1 MTLLERAEAVWM
13 VAAAAKSLQSCL
25 TLFDP
30 IDGSQ
35 SGSPIPGILQARTL
49 VWVAISFSNAWR
61 WKVKVKSLS
70 RVRLLATPW
79 AAAYLAPPSMGF
91 SRQEYWSGV
100 PLLLKI
106 KSCLLRGFLSCPSGS
121 RDLCHVDAYV
131 CILRGS
137 KEPWSESPGCWAQ
150 KCHLPAM
157 ISVCQYPWDIY
168 PQPRPELQICGSSCF
183 HAWFHGLPC
192 VSLNFPGALP
202 PWNWAHLSQR
212 LYPQHLGFIRI
223 CNVTSI
229 SSWKSSLTLLHPL
242 LVYILISCP
251 FPAPLQ
257 CSPAI
262 SSSAYLSFT
271 FSQQWK
277 TWGSWLCLHY
287 PIPSALSWHVFG
299 HRMYLLTRLVT
310 KCINEWI
317 NEWIIE

>member
-183 HAWFHGLPC
+183 QAWFCGSFLGNTTYRRAWKATH
-192 VSLNFPGALP
+192 S
-202 PWNWAHLSQR
+202 PWGSQR
-212 LYPQHLGFIRI
+212 VGLVWETNTHTHTHTHT
-223 CNVTSI
+223 NVVRHNF
-229 SSWKSSLTLLHPL
+229 KSSECLT
-242 LVYILISCP
+242 S
-251 FPAPLQ
+251 
-257 CSPAI
+257 
-262 SSSAYLSFT
+262 
-271 FSQQWK
+271 
-277 TWGSWLCLHY
+277 
-287 PIPSALSWHVFG
+287 
-299 HRMYLLTRLVT
+299 
-310 KCINEWI
+310 
-317 NEWIIE
+317 